1 VAGKG
6 AGRPQWV
13 LAALGLGAA
22 GVLAAG
28 AAIWGLVAREQ
39 ATRAALVEAKA
50 ESAAAMSAVIRPETL
65 SEAEKAVFKVNL
77 KGGGHGTAFV
87 IDRENGVLA
96 TAAHV
101 AQLFDENDPNLSVV
115 NRYSGGPVRVKAIKV
130 HRGYGELNRVVHDY
144 GPVDPAA
151 SIFLPRLAQI
161 SSNPLDVALLFV
173 DPIDEETGESR
184 LPAELKIA
192 SEASIY
198 GLKGGDVVAIIGF
211 PGDAVTDGLGPESAS
226 SRVERGVVGALISP
240 IDHRAYADDPKTNY
254 LVATRIDFVGGNS
267 GGPLINAA
275 GEVVGVTTSGTRR
288 DGVSQR
294 ADILMDLLDPLREAR
309 RLAEVY
315 RPDWRRRLE
324 QWPRAEALL
333 PHAFYLR
340 WKRGALKDPQDP
352 PPKMLGEIDIEVERP
367 FAVST
372 VTLALGEPAQRF
384 IARTPDLEPKAS
396 AAQKP
401 TAPQSQPIRAVL
413 FDQPGQYAAA
423 RIELSPDR
431 THGVYVWDAG
441 LVFGS
446 GECVAELYLRR
457 VGDQAFRGPSNAAPA
472 AIVVRESDQKGLS
485 ASFDAVIRRKACYQ
499 TSQDI
504 RLGVVSWTDGKPAPR
519 GASIIQVASNAGLTG
534 SAVASEAATMT
545 PTVVAETR
553 ERRPIGCLLPGRAQ
567 DYACAKPAHAVAV
580 GGDAFMIDGGGE
592 RR

>member
-1 VAGKG
+1 MSEKG
-6 AGRPQWV
+6 AGRPQGV
-13 LAALGLGAA
+13 LTVLGLGAA

-28 AAIWGLVAREQ
+28 AAVWGLVARDQ
-39 ATRAALVEAKA
+39 ATRTALVEARA
-50 ESAAAMSAVIRPETL
+50 ESAAAMSAVITPETL
-65 SEAEKAVFKVNL
+65 AEAEKAVFKVNL

-87 IDRENGVLA
+87 IDRKNGVLA

-101 AQLFDENDPNLSVV
+101 AELFDENDPNLSVV
-115 NRYSGGPVRVKAIKV
+115 NRYSGGPIPVKAVKI
-130 HRGYGELNRVVHDY
+130 HRGYGELNRVVHEY

-151 SIFLPRLAQI
+151 PIVLPKLAQI

-173 DPIDEETGESR
+173 DPIDKETGESR

-192 SEASIY
+192 PEASLY

-267 GGPLINAA
+267 GGPLINGS
-275 GEVVGVTTSGTRR
+275 GEVVGVSTSGTRR

-294 ADILMDLLDPLREAR
+294 ADVLLDLLDPVREAR

-352 PPKMLGEIDIEVERP
+352 APKMLGEIDAGIERP
-367 FAVST
+367 FAVTT
-372 VTLALGEPAQRF
+372 VTLALGEFAPRF

-396 AAQKP
+396 TAQKP
-401 TAPQSQPIRAVL
+401 SAAASQPIRAVL

-457 VGDQAFRGPSNAAPA
+457 VGEQAFRGPSNAAPA

-499 TSQDI
+499 KSQDL

-519 GASIIQVASNAGLTG
+519 GASVIQVASNAGLAG
-534 SAVASEAATMT
+534 APAAGEAPAIM
-545 PTVVAETR
+545 PTVFAETKM
-553 ERRPIGCLLPGRAQ
+553 RRPVECFLPGRAQ
-567 DYACAKPAHAVAV
+567 DYACVRPAHAFAIS
-580 GGDAFMIDGGGE
+580 GDAPQLDEDGA